1 MSVSVK
7 SPGTQLAQSSARSGT
22 KSTAPLTPSKTSSTN
37 ASPGQNLVKDSSS
50 NPEAVTSNATQTAT
64 QSVPA
69 RPSEMGVSPVWM
81 YATGGLG
88 LLLLVLGVTSYLQT
102 RKLQQQLRQE
112 RMKVQEL
119 QKQVK
124 MRGEKIV
131 KMEKNPDLINSRDFN
146 LDYLRMRMA
155 EEVFHYEIVNQVKNK
170 VRDKISVAL
179 RPKQVSEGALGIA
192 SGSGRQID
200 EIFDVEYKTDQ
211 LGTKR
216 TLFRIGIRL
225 VKLPTQPTSA
235 TINQL
240 IDCIETFLSPGQK
253 HDTWQPTIQGRLAN
267 LHWDQKAKPTPL
279 LLIEQTQEGANVTF
293 RVQRTPRQ
301 EA

>member
-1 MSVSVK
+1 M
-7 SPGTQLAQSSARSGT
+7 
-22 KSTAPLTPSKTSSTN
+22 
-37 ASPGQNLVKDSSS
+37 
-50 NPEAVTSNATQTAT
+50 
-64 QSVPA
+64 
-69 RPSEMGVSPVWM
+69 WM
-81 YATGGLG
+81 YATIGLG
-88 LLLLVLGVTSYLQT
+88 LLLFILGVTSYLQT
-102 RKLQQQLRQE
+102 RKLEQQLKQE
-112 RMKVQEL
+112 KLKAQEL

-124 MRGEKIV
+124 VRGETIV

-170 VRDKISVAL
+170 VRDKISIAL

-225 VKLPTQPTSA
+225 VKLPTQPTSV
-235 TINQL
+235 TIGQL
-240 IDCIETFLSPGQK
+240 IDCIETFLSPDQK
-253 HDTWQPTIQGRLAN
+253 NDTWQPTIQGRLAN
-267 LHWDQKAKPTPL
+267 LRWDQKAKPTPL
-279 LLIEQTQEGANVTF
+279 LLIEQTQEGTNVTF
-293 RVQRTPRQ
+293 RTQRAPRQ
-301 EA
+301 QV

>member
-1 MSVSVK
+1 MSVSAISVSAISVPVQSTRATAPSK
-7 SPGTQLAQSSARSGT
+7 GATANSASNQSLAQSSHAATTAQVSAPRSEAISG
-22 KSTAPLTPSKTSSTN
+22 
-37 ASPGQNLVKDSSS
+37 V
-50 NPEAVTSNATQTAT
+50 NPF
-64 QSVPA
+64 
-69 RPSEMGVSPVWM
+69 WM
-81 YATGGLG
+81 YATIGLVLAILG
-88 LLLLVLGVTSYLQT
+88 LGVTSYLQH
-102 RKLQQQLRQE
+102 RQLLQQLKQE
-112 RMKVQEL
+112 KRKVQEL

-124 MRGEKIV
+124 VRGETIV

-170 VRDKISVAL
+170 VRDKISIAL

-225 VKLPTQPTSA
+225 VKLPTQPTSV
-235 TINQL
+235 TIGQL
-240 IDCIETFLSPGQK
+240 IDCIETFLSPDQK
-253 HDTWQPTIQGRLAN
+253 NDTWQPTIQGRLAN
-267 LHWDQKAKPTPL
+267 LRWDQKAKPTPL
-279 LLIEQTQEGANVTF
+279 LLIEQTQEGTNVTF
-293 RVQRTPRQ
+293 RAPRS
-301 EA
+301 EHLESN

>member
-1 MSVSVK
+1 MSVSVLLA
-7 SPGTQLAQSSARSGT
+7 GTTVLAQSDKPSVPKSA
-22 KSTAPLTPSKTSSTN
+22 APPTPK
-37 ASPGQNLVKDSSS
+37 S
-50 NPEAVTSNATQTAT
+50 NPQPAAKAVTKATTAT
-64 QSVPA
+64 PTPTAEIASA
-69 RPSEMGVSPVWM
+69 EMGVNPIWM
-81 YATGGLG
+81 YASGVLG
-88 LLLLVLGVTSYLQT
+88 LAILILGLTSYLQN
-102 RKLQQQLRQE
+102 RKLLQQLKQE
-112 RMKVQEL
+112 KMKVQDL

-124 MRGEKIV
+124 VRGETIV

-170 VRDKISVAL
+170 VRDKISIAL
-179 RPKQVSEGALGIA
+179 RPKQVSQGALGIA
-192 SGSGRQID
+192 STSGRQID

-225 VKLPTQPTSA
+225 VKLPTQPTSV
-235 TINQL
+235 TIGQL
-240 IDCIETFLSPGQK
+240 VDCIETFLSPGQK
-253 HDTWQPTIQGRLAN
+253 NISWQPTIQGRLAN

-293 RVQRTPRQ
+293 RTQRMAPQ
-301 EA
+301 

>member
-1 MSVSVK
+1 MVFSVQ
-7 SPGTQLAQSSARSGT
+7 SPGIQLAQSSARSGT
-22 KSTAPLTPSKTSSTN
+22 KATAPTTPPKNQTTAPTSPS
-37 ASPGQNLVKDSSS
+37 AGKSPQATTDKHGVATLEEPKRP
-50 NPEAVTSNATQTAT
+50 PEV
-64 QSVPA
+64 
-69 RPSEMGVSPVWM
+69 GVHPLWM
-81 YATGGLG
+81 YSTMGLT
-88 LLLLVLGVTSYLQT
+88 LALLVLGFTSYLQS
-102 RKLQQQLRQE
+102 RKLQQQLKQE
-112 RMKVQEL
+112 KMKVQEL

-124 MRGEKIV
+124 VRGDTIV

-225 VKLPTQPTSA
+225 VKLPTQPTSV

-279 LLIEQTQEGANVTF
+279 LLIEQTQEGTNVTF